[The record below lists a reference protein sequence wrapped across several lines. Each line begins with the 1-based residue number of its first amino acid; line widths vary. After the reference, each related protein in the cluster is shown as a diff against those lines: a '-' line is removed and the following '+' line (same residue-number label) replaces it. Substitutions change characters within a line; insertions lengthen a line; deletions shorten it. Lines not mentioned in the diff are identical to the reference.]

1 MSFAEDV
8 AVSRLVLSGNA
19 VHCEEERRHSLANR
33 LTIMVFGACFGTV
46 LLACGIAYLAM
57 ERTLY
62 HAEDQVLRQRAQ
74 TALDWLE
81 SEPYDEALLY
91 HEITENTIEPRE
103 IYLRLFNYT
112 GSFSIETPDMDKRV
126 PVSLF
131 PPPRDLA
138 VGDVRAM
145 TLYNDKGEAFRSLAM
160 RVQGGGAV
168 NEKELFVQA
177 SSNTSLDDEAIRWFG
192 KLLLAVLVGGM
203 VICFLLARSI
213 SRRGLAPL
221 KRIAMATQGLD
232 AQRLDYRLD
241 REKLPREISELAGE
255 INGMLG
261 RLELTYAGL
270 RHYADNVAHELR
282 GPINKMLLEA
292 DTILNRERADETYRD
307 ALEAN
312 AEEARQLARIISS
325 ILFLA
330 RAESGAMDISKEAF
344 LVGKE
349 LSRVAEF
356 FEASAEEEGIEIS
369 VECPDDLVLQGDRVL
384 IQRAVSNLV
393 GNSISHGKLGGH
405 IIIRAE
411 TDESWIAIHVID
423 DGEGIP
429 ADKIPHVFERFYRA
443 DGVRTSGSRL
453 GLGLPIAK
461 SILALHGGTIHLDSV
476 AGEGTHIIL
485 RLPTT

>member
-1 MSFAEDV
+1 MSFADEL
-8 AVSRLVLSGNA
+8 AVPPPLPNA
-19 VHCEEERRHSLANR
+19 TTIPRQIEQRHSLANR

-81 SEPYDEALLY
+81 SGPYDEALLY
-91 HEITENTIEPRE
+91 HEITENTSEPRE
-103 IYLRLFNYT
+103 IYLRLFNEK
-112 GSFSIETPDMDKRV
+112 GSFTIETPDMDKRV
-126 PVSLF
+126 PMSLF
-131 PPPRDLA
+131 PPSHDLA
-138 VGDVRAM
+138 LGEVKAI
-145 TLYNDKGEAFRSLAM
+145 TLYNDKGEAFRSLVM
-160 RVQGGGAV
+160 RVKGGGAI
-168 NEKELFVQA
+168 NETELIVQA

-192 KLLLAVLVGGM
+192 ELLLAVLIAGM

-213 SRRGLAPL
+213 SRRGLEPL

-232 AQRLDYRLD
+232 AQRLDYRLN
-241 REKLPREISELAGE
+241 RERLPREISELAGE

-312 AEEARQLARIISS
+312 AEEARHLARIISS

-330 RAESGAMDISKEAF
+330 RAESGAMDITKESF
-344 LVGKE
+344 FIRKE
-349 LSRVAEF
+349 LLRVAEF
-356 FEASAEEEGIEIS
+356 FEASAEEEGIEVS
-369 VECPDDLVLQGDRVL
+369 VECPEDLVLQGDRVL

-405 IIIRAE
+405 ILIRAE
-411 TDESWIAIHVID
+411 TDRSQIVIHVID

-461 SILALHGGTIHLDSV
+461 SILALHGGTICLDSV

-485 RLPTT
+485 TLPKA